1 MSVARPVT
9 RSVVRPVIRSV
20 SGASGFSSMRADL
33 TSTRLVRGVGS
44 VTVPTIGDSDN
55 DRYVLDFENIW
66 RGVLAE
72 EMRVYGARRVHN
84 LIPAAGTGSASLAV
98 AANKTMTLGAG
109 TYIFS
114 MGAGTG
120 TATFSGTGGATGTLT
135 ANASSRTCVTKTI
148 TAGTLIV
155 TASVASLVDLQVED
169 ATGRSDTTT
178 PSKYISVGV
187 LSSPWHGAN
196 VDGVSYKLT
205 TNGNTVTDNVV
216 TEGVGEPIDSL
227 ANLVS
232 NGDFSDGTVGWTS
245 ASADIAI
252 VDGRLRVTNSAAT
265 FGRAYQ
271 AVTVKAG
278 TEYTVIGT
286 GETVQPGGWLLRVGT
301 TPTGNDLVQEGTV
314 GAVPKTASFVVPQGV
329 TTIYVGLWNNFS
341 TIGDYSEF
349 DNVSIQRVPTIK
361 GLLCEGEATE
371 LSGRSADIANWST
384 VATASVA
391 QDETGLTGS
400 PNEAFTVTD
409 SSAIATQ
416 QRALDV
422 SITSSSDTYFRDFWI
437 LYDASPSVY
446 PAIYMD
452 LKGATA
458 VSVYAVVDPT
468 TGVATKISGAGS
480 ILSSV
485 RIGSFWK
492 ITLTTTD
499 NGSGNNQSRGAFVPA
514 YNADGSTTEDV
525 SAQGSTVIAASCFY
539 KDTSSYSPI
548 LSTGGT
554 PKTRNSDT
562 GYTLYV
568 SNWIEGT
575 NGEIS
580 LECELSPLFLAGT
593 GSNQGIITPNSSN
606 LAFGLYHGGANSSVI
621 ARDGTNAVSKT
632 SVWSEVGQ
640 TVKVKMRAGVSG
652 LNLSADKSPATEGSY
667 DGTFNASGEIELF
680 KDLTQGACIKNLHIY
695 PTDLGNNWLEAS

>member
-9 RSVVRPVIRSV
+9 RSVVRPVVRSV

-216 TEGVGEPIDSL
+216 TEGEGEPI
-227 ANLVS
+227 
-232 NGDFSDGTVGWTS
+232 
-245 ASADIAI
+245 
-252 VDGRLRVTNSAAT
+252 
-265 FGRAYQ
+265 
-271 AVTVKAG
+271 
-278 TEYTVIGT
+278 
-286 GETVQPGGWLLRVGT
+286 
-301 TPTGNDLVQEGTV
+301 
-314 GAVPKTASFVVPQGV
+314 PKS
-329 TTIYVGLWNNFS
+329 
-341 TIGDYSEF
+341 
-349 DNVSIQRVPTIK
+349 TIK

-371 LSGRSADIANWST
+371 LSGRSADIDNWTTSST
-384 VATASVA
+384 AGVSKDAA
-391 QDETGLTGS
+391 GLTGA
-400 PNEAFTVTD
+400 PNEAFTLTD
-409 SSAIATQ
+409 GGAGATR
-416 QRALDV
+416 QRAQNTTIINDA
-422 SITSSSDTYFRDFWI
+422 DTYYSVTRVA
-437 LYDASPSVY
+437 YDASPSVY
-446 PAIYMD
+446 PAIYLRLID
-452 LKGATA
+452 GTSLARSLVFDPSDG
-458 VSVYAVVDPT
+458 SVT
-468 TGVATKISGAGS
+468 NISTDGS
-480 ILSSV
+480 VEFIVRVGGFWYVGLS
-485 RIGSFWK
+485 
-492 ITLTTTD
+492 LT
-499 NGSGNNQSRGAFVPA
+499 NNSSGNTTAQVILQPA
-514 YNADGSTTEDV
+514 YNTDGSATEDV
-525 SAQGSTVIAASCFY
+525 SATGSTVFASCELY
-539 KDTSSYSPI
+539 KDTWSYSPI

-554 PKTRNSDT
+554 TKTRNADDGPEQDIANFPSGDF
-562 GYTLYV
+562 
-568 SNWIEGT
+568 
-575 NGEIS
+575 S
-580 LECELSPLFLAGT
+580 LEFELTPYFTEDLAA
-593 GSNQGIITPNSSN
+593 NQGIFTVDS
-606 LAFGLYHGGANSSVI
+606 SSVTKGI
-621 ARDGTNAVSKT
+621 YFDAGAARRITLSDGTNSVSLNSAWT
-632 SVWSEVGQ
+632 NVGD
-640 TVKVKMRAGVSG
+640 TMKVKIRAGGGTMRFSV
-652 LNLSADKSPATEGSY
+652 NKTLSAEASY
-667 DGTFNASGEIELF
+667 DDDLNASTAAAWL
-680 KDLTQGACIKNLHIY
+680 KDISLAAAVKNAQRY
-695 PTDLGNNWLEAS
+695 STDLGNNWLEAS